1 MSPKPDVSAERRQQ
15 IYQAALTCFGRK
27 GFHLTTM
34 DDIVNESGLSKG
46 ALYWYFK
53 SKKALFLAMFQ
64 EMMEQLGQEWAV
76 MVADEST
83 SATEQIQASLAF
95 FRSELKELLPLF
107 GILMEGWALTRFDED
122 VEALTRELYQPF
134 LELMKE
140 IIETGVNRG
149 EFQVEDPESSALVI
163 TTLIDGIMLAL
174 GTGLGTYDWDKVM
187 NAAEAL
193 VLHGLGAK

>member
-1 MSPKPDVSAERRQQ
+1 
-15 IYQAALTCFGRK
+15 
-27 GFHLTTM
+27 
-34 DDIVNESGLSKG
+34 
-46 ALYWYFK
+46 
-53 SKKALFLAMFQ
+53 
-64 EMMEQLGQEWAV
+64 
-76 MVADEST
+76 
-83 SATEQIQASLAF
+83 
-95 FRSELKELLPLF
+95 
-107 GILMEGWALTRFDED
+107 

-149 EFQVEDPESSALVI
+149 EFRVEDPESSALVI